1 MNLRPSISKE
11 EISAI
16 EEVASFSGTIHL
28 IETEEEAV
36 RALQALRDERVVG
49 FDTES
54 KPVFRRDEQAEV
66 SLIQIATLTD
76 AYLFRINKIGFTQEL
91 CDFITNPDIYKIG
104 LSLHDDYKVMRRKM
118 QLTPQG
124 FVELQ
129 KLCPGYGIKDS
140 GLQRI
145 YAILFNERISKTQ
158 RVTNWEAKQLT
169 PKQIGYAALDAYACL
184 RIYNFLMKLP
194 RPHPLCFALIQ

>member
-1 MNLRPSISKE
+1 MNLRASISKE
-11 EISAI
+11 EIGAI
-16 EEVASFSGTIHL
+16 ERIATFPGKIHL
-28 IETEEEAV
+28 IEDEETATL
-36 RALQALRDERVVG
+36 ALKALSDERVVG

-54 KPVFRRDEQAEV
+54 KPVFKRDEQAEV
-66 SLIQIATLTD
+66 SLIQVSTLTN
-76 AYLFRINKIGFTQEL
+76 AYLFRVNKIGFTQEL
-91 CDFITNPDIYKIG
+91 CDFITNPDVYKIG

-145 YAILFNERISKTQ
+145 YAILFNERISKSQ
-158 RVTNWEAKQLT
+158 RVTNWKAKHLT
-169 PKQIGYAALDAYACL
+169 DKQMGYAALDAYACL
-184 RIYNFLMKLP
+184 RIYNFLMTQP
-194 RPHPLCFALIQ
+194 RPHPIAFALIQ